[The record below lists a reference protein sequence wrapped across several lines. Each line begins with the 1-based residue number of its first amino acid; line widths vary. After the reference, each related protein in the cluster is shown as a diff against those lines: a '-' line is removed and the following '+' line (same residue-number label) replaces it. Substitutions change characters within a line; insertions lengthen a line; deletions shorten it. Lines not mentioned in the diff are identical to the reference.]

1 MRQGWQRVM
10 HKGLDG
16 CCLYISSPT
25 HTYNQTT
32 WLRTLTALR
41 DTLTCP
47 SSSILPDCQ
56 PPPEHLLTGV
66 VCAGAEKTIQQQ
78 DERIALLQSRVKG
91 LEDELDAVA
100 FNTIALA
107 AQPLQQG
114 GAAAASGAAGSS
126 MHSSHGAQGAARPGS
141 ASVTAAAAAAAFAGA
156 RVGSRGALAAAA
168 GAGVG
173 GAAALS
179 QSAEGSRSQRSDA
192 PIVQATTATAESSS
206 GRSQGYAGS
215 GYFLRPSSA
224 SLVGKVMEH
233 ERAGAYGL
241 RSSSSNAIRP
251 TSAAM
256 GGSGWGLPTSG
267 RALVQQPA
275 GAMPSGTSG
284 SIAAAGAV
292 GLGDG
297 GQPGSA
303 RSNGY
308 TDGSFT
314 AGVSGAQG
322 PGRPRVMS
330 AGLQP
335 AGTAGNWLGE
345 GASGQGGR
353 PSTAVAR
360 KTMLL
365 LSTKTASSGLDD
377 WEGGDAGEWVPV

>member
-1 MRQGWQRVM
+1 M
-10 HKGLDG
+10 
-16 CCLYISSPT
+16 
-25 HTYNQTT
+25 
-32 WLRTLTALR
+32 
-41 DTLTCP
+41 
-47 SSSILPDCQ
+47 
-56 PPPEHLLTGV
+56 
-66 VCAGAEKTIQQQ
+66 
-78 DERIALLQSRVKG
+78 
-91 LEDELDAVA
+91 A

-114 GAAAASGAAGSS
+114 GAAASSGAAGLS
-126 MHSSHGAQGAARPGS
+126 MHSSLVAQGAARPGS
-141 ASVTAAAAAAAFAGA
+141 ASVTAAAAAFAGA
-156 RVGSRGALAAAA
+156 GVGLRGALAAAA

-179 QSAEGSRSQRSDA
+179 QSAQGSCHQRGDA
-192 PIVQATTATAESSS
+192 PMVQPTTVAAESSS
-206 GRSQGYAGS
+206 GSSQGYAGS

-241 RSSSSNAIRP
+241 RSSSSNAMRP

-256 GGSGWGLPTSG
+256 GGAGWGLPPSG

-275 GAMPSGTSG
+275 RAMPSGTSG
-284 SIAAAGAV
+284 LITAAGAA
-292 GLGDG
+292 GLGDD

-303 RSNGY
+303 RSNGF

-314 AGVSGAQG
+314 AGASGGQG

-335 AGTAGNWLGE
+335 AGTAGNGLGG